1 MPLLREVRN
10 KKNKKMNEE
19 IKALVEFAKNS
30 KNAVNS
36 KLQIS
41 SIDEVEAEFLE
52 LKTGFKLLGY
62 KRIIDKF
69 SINHTLKNH
78 GNSKTE
84 ALRGQIA
91 ITDQDFEL
99 IPIIVISKNVIYT
112 SINKMG
118 NDLILY
124 EAIIDNT
131 FYYVEEVRKGKK
143 ELCMTT
149 MYKRKPTTL

>member
-1 MPLLREVRN
+1 
-10 KKNKKMNEE
+10 MNEE

-30 KNAVNS
+30 KNSTNT
-36 KLQIS
+36 KLQINVV
-41 SIDEVEAEFLE
+41 DEAEAEFLE

-78 GNSKTE
+78 GNIKTE

-91 ITDQDFEL
+91 ITDEDFEL
-99 IPIIVISKNVIYT
+99 IPQIVLSKNVIHT
-112 SINKMG
+112 SKNNMG

-124 EAIIDNT
+124 EAVIENT

>member
-1 MPLLREVRN
+1 
-10 KKNKKMNEE
+10 MNEE

-30 KNAVNS
+30 KNSTNS
-36 KLQIS
+36 KLQINVV
-41 SIDEVEAEFLE
+41 DEDEAKFLE

-62 KRIIDKF
+62 TRIIDKF

-91 ITDQDFEL
+91 ITDEDFEL
-99 IPIIVISKNVIYT
+99 IPKIVLSKNIIHT
-112 SINKMG
+112 SKNNMG

-124 EAIIDNT
+124 EAIIENT

>member
-1 MPLLREVRN
+1 
-10 KKNKKMNEE
+10 MNED
-19 IKALVEFAKNS
+19 IKRLVEFAKNS
-30 KNAVNS
+30 KNATNS
-36 KLQIS
+36 KLQINV
-41 SIDEVEAEFLE
+41 IDELEAEFLE

-78 GNSKTE
+78 GNVKTE

-91 ITDQDFEL
+91 ITDEDFEL
-99 IPIIVISKNVIYT
+99 IPKIIISKNIIHT
-112 SINKMG
+112 SKNNMG

-124 EAIIDNT
+124 EAIIENT
-131 FYYVEEVRKGKK
+131 FYYVEEVRKGRK

-149 MYKRKPTTL
+149 MYKRKPTT

>member
-1 MPLLREVRN
+1 
-10 KKNKKMNEE
+10 MNED
-19 IKALVEFAKNS
+19 IKRLVEFAKNS
-30 KNAVNS
+30 KNATNS
-36 KLQIS
+36 KLQINV
-41 SIDEVEAEFLE
+41 IDELEAEFLE

-78 GNSKTE
+78 GNVKTE

-91 ITDQDFEL
+91 ITDDDFEL
-99 IPIIVISKNVIYT
+99 IPKIIISKNIIHT
-112 SINKMG
+112 SKNNMG

-124 EAIIDNT
+124 EAIIENT
-131 FYYVEEVRKGKK
+131 FYYVEEVRKGRK

-149 MYKRKPTTL
+149 MYKRKPTT

>member
-1 MPLLREVRN
+1 MQLYQ
-10 KKNKKMNEE
+10 KS
-19 IKALVEFAKNS
+19 KNS
-30 KNAVNS
+30 ANS
-36 KLQIS
+36 KLQINVV
-41 SIDEVEAEFLE
+41 DEDEAEFLE
-52 LKTGFKLLGY
+52 LKTGFKLSGY

-78 GNSKTE
+78 GNIKTE

-91 ITDQDFEL
+91 ITDEDFEL
-99 IPIIVISKNVIYT
+99 IPEIMLSKNIIHT
-112 SINKMG
+112 SKNNMG

-124 EAIIDNT
+124 EAIIENT

-143 ELCMTT
+143 ELCTTT

>member
-1 MPLLREVRN
+1 
-10 KKNKKMNEE
+10 MNEE
-19 IKALVEFAKNS
+19 IKALIEFAKNS
-30 KNAVNS
+30 KNSANS
-36 KLQIS
+36 KLQINVV
-41 SIDEVEAEFLE
+41 DETEAEFLE

-78 GNSKTE
+78 GNIKTE

-91 ITDQDFEL
+91 ITDEDFEL
-99 IPIIVISKNVIYT
+99 IPEIMLSKNIIHT
-112 SINKMG
+112 SKNNMG

-124 EAIIDNT
+124 EAIIENT

>member
-1 MPLLREVRN
+1 
-10 KKNKKMNEE
+10 MNEE

-30 KNAVNS
+30 KNSANS
-36 KLQIS
+36 KLQINVV
-41 SIDEVEAEFLE
+41 DEDEAEFLE

-78 GNSKTE
+78 GNIKTE

-91 ITDQDFEL
+91 ITDKDFEL
-99 IPIIVISKNVIYT
+99 IPEIMLSKNIIHT
-112 SINKMG
+112 SKNNMG

-124 EAIIDNT
+124 EAIIENT

>member
-1 MPLLREVRN
+1 MIE
-10 KKNKKMNEE
+10 K

-30 KNAVNS
+30 KNAINS

-41 SIDEVEAEFLE
+41 IIEQKEAEFLE
-52 LKTGFKLLGY
+52 LKTGIKLLGY
-62 KRIIDKF
+62 KRVIDKF
-69 SINHTLKNH
+69 GINHTLKNH
-78 GNSKTE
+78 GNAKTE

-91 ITDQDFEL
+91 ITDIDFEL
-99 IPIIVISKNVIYT
+99 IPLIVLSKNVIHT
-112 SINKMG
+112 SKNNMG

-124 EAIIDNT
+124 EAIIENT

-149 MYKRKPTTL
+149 MYKRKPTI

>member
-1 MPLLREVRN
+1 
-10 KKNKKMNEE
+10 MNEE

-30 KNAVNS
+30 KNSTNS
-36 KLQIS
+36 KLQINVV
-41 SIDEVEAEFLE
+41 DENEAEFLE

-78 GNSKTE
+78 GNIKTE

-91 ITDQDFEL
+91 ITDEDFEL
-99 IPIIVISKNVIYT
+99 IPEIMLSKNIIHA
-112 SINKMG
+112 SKNNMG

-124 EAIIDNT
+124 EAIIENT

>member
-1 MPLLREVRN
+1 
-10 KKNKKMNEE
+10 MNEE

-30 KNAVNS
+30 KNSANS
-36 KLQIS
+36 KLQIN
-41 SIDEVEAEFLE
+41 IVDEVEAEFLE

-78 GNSKTE
+78 GNIKTE

-91 ITDQDFEL
+91 ITDEDFEL
-99 IPIIVISKNVIYT
+99 IPEIMLSKNIIHT
-112 SINKMG
+112 SKNNMG

-124 EAIIDNT
+124 EAIIENT

>member
-1 MPLLREVRN
+1 
-10 KKNKKMNEE
+10 MNEE

-30 KNAVNS
+30 KNSANS
-36 KLQIS
+36 KLQINVV
-41 SIDEVEAEFLE
+41 DEDEAEFLE

-78 GNSKTE
+78 GNIKIE

-91 ITDQDFEL
+91 ITDEDFEL
-99 IPIIVISKNVIYT
+99 IPKIMLSKNIIHT
-112 SINKMG
+112 SKNNMG

-124 EAIIDNT
+124 EAIIENT

>member
-1 MPLLREVRN
+1 
-10 KKNKKMNEE
+10 MNEE
-19 IKALVEFAKNS
+19 IKRLVEFAKNS
-30 KNAVNS
+30 KNGTNS
-36 KLQIS
+36 KLEINV
-41 SIDEVEAEFLE
+41 IDESEAKFLE

-78 GNSKTE
+78 GNVKIE

-91 ITDQDFEL
+91 ITDEDFEL
-99 IPIIVISKNVIYT
+99 IPKIIISKNIIHT
-112 SINKMG
+112 SKNNMG

-124 EAIIDNT
+124 EAIIENT
-131 FYYVEEVRKGKK
+131 FYYVEEVRKGRK

-149 MYKRKPTTL
+149 MYKRKPTT

>member
-1 MPLLREVRN
+1 
-10 KKNKKMNEE
+10 MNEE

-30 KNAVNS
+30 KNSANS
-36 KLQIS
+36 KLQINVV
-41 SIDEVEAEFLE
+41 DEDEAEFLE

-78 GNSKTE
+78 GNIKTE

-91 ITDQDFEL
+91 ITDEDFEL
-99 IPIIVISKNVIYT
+99 IPEIMLSKNIIHT
-112 SINKMG
+112 SKNNMG

-124 EAIIDNT
+124 EAIIENT

>member
-1 MPLLREVRN
+1 MKEQ
-10 KKNKKMNEE
+10 
-19 IKALVEFAKNS
+19 IKRLVEFAKNS
-30 KNAVNS
+30 KNATNS
-36 KLQIS
+36 KLQINI
-41 SIDEVEAEFLE
+41 IDEIEAEFLE

-78 GNSKTE
+78 GNIKTE

-91 ITDQDFEL
+91 ITDEDFEL
-99 IPIIVISKNVIYT
+99 IPKIIISKNIIHT
-112 SINKMG
+112 SKNNMG

-124 EAIIDNT
+124 EAIIENT

-149 MYKRKPTTL
+149 MYKRKPTT